1 MKKAQELQEMEKKLA
16 LNMDIIKYFTLA
28 WKSKLS
34 VISSLAKKKR
44 VQSDIVRPFIVYT
57 PDDEQVEVLGTKFYV
72 EAYSGTKK
80 FETALI
86 EIGRASC
93 RERV

>member
-34 VISSLAKKKR
+34 VISSLAEESAERYREAFYICKVMRYEDDLQIIRNEAQKYL
-44 VQSDIVRPFIVYT
+44 DIIF
-57 PDDEQVEVLGTKFYV
+57 
-72 EAYSGTKK
+72 
-80 FETALI
+80 
-86 EIGRASC
+86 
-93 RERV
+93 

>member
-34 VISSLAKKKR
+34 VISSLAKKEESAERYREAFYICKVMR
-44 VQSDIVRPFIVYT
+44 YEDDLQIIRNEAQKYLDIIF
-57 PDDEQVEVLGTKFYV
+57 
-72 EAYSGTKK
+72 
-80 FETALI
+80 
-86 EIGRASC
+86 
-93 RERV
+93 

>member
-34 VISSLAKKKR
+34 VISSLAKKESAERYREAFYICKVMR
-44 VQSDIVRPFIVYT
+44 YEDDLQIIRNEAQKYLDIIF
-57 PDDEQVEVLGTKFYV
+57 
-72 EAYSGTKK
+72 
-80 FETALI
+80 
-86 EIGRASC
+86 
-93 RERV
+93 